1 MQIRFGD
8 DVRRVFITTDGIDF
22 AKLAAL
28 LRSKFQCQDDVL
40 IIKYVDDESDLVTKG
55 LLNSKKVYAFLKS
68 LGIVPGV
75 ASMPG
80 NCVGLARL
88 AWPGLWQRPY

>member
-22 AKLAAL
+22 AKLSAL

-40 IIKYVDDESDLVTKG
+40 IIKYVDDESDLVTITDG
-55 LLNSKKVYAFLKS
+55 GRTLHEHSSDRYGGSNTLE
-68 LGIVPGV
+68 
-75 ASMPG
+75 
-80 NCVGLARL
+80 
-88 AWPGLWQRPY
+88 